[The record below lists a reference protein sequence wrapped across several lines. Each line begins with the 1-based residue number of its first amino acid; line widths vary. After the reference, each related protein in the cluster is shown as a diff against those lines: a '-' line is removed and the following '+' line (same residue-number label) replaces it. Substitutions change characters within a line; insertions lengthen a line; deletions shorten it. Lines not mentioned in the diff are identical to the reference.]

1 MLTVNYTVHNV
12 VYYTSA
18 ITLQDFRDLGG
29 KQRELRYFDGPIDW
43 HFVDVN
49 VLSYYIHMQI
59 LKRDL
64 HFHISTTLYFCCFS
78 LFHANKQ

>member
-29 KQRELRYFDGPIDW
+29 KQRELRYFDGPIEW

-49 VLSYYIHMQI
+49 VLSYYTANI
-59 LKRDL
+59 KKE
-64 HFHISTTLYFCCFS
+64 FAFS
-78 LFHANKQ
+78 